1 MCIGWRGV
9 DWWAGRW
16 RLHVIGDSGVRRR
29 RKPHNHMQQ
38 DRHGHRKQVHD
49 VPGQSESTSCSH
61 QSHRRRA
68 GRHYQLVAAHDFL
81 AAATLNHHHQLLLLM
96 CCLTSGGSLNCFCV
110 RFSQYFNGRLCW
122 LTLEM
127 KRKRSLYFDFFL
139 REMKSCRLHA
149 ARFARYNV
157 ILLFDRKSRHVT
169 SCLVIWQPALRCV
182 CSIVS
187 AETGCTIYTESCWF
201 AQLSVLLTHL

>member
-127 KRKRSLYFDFFL
+127 KRKRSLYFDFFCVKW
-139 REMKSCRLHA
+139 RA
-149 ARFARYNV
+149 ACFMQQ
-157 ILLFDRKSRHVT
+157 DSHVT
-169 SCLVIWQPALRCV
+169 TSFCCSIESHDMSPAAWWSDSQRCV
-182 CSIVS
+182 VCAV
-187 AETGCTIYTESCWF
+187 
-201 AQLSVLLTHL
+201 